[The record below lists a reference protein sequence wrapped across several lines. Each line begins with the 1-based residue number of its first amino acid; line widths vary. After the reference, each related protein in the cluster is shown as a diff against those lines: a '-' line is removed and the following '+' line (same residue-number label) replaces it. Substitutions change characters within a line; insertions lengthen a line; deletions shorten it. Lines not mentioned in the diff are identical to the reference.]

1 MNKIN
6 LKNKL
11 YFLIITIINSL
22 FIIGL
27 VYNFVNWTNAVS
39 NNLII
44 SRVIIIGIFV
54 CIALCTSVLLFIN
67 KNEVKFKDFKVLFL
81 FLLFVLIILIVSISS
96 VKNITF
102 VFDEILKCFIFNYY
116 LMILFLPGV
125 LLNAYSILMSVEKK

>member
-54 CIALCTSVLLFIN
+54 CITLCTSV
-67 KNEVKFKDFKVLFL
+67 
-81 FLLFVLIILIVSISS
+81 LLFVLIILIVSVSS